1 MADTSLW
8 PIVASGLL
16 TGLFALGGIAVG
28 LVGASRRDV
37 TQQRHEKAKRR
48 AEKFEE
54 KFDKLISEMEVAS
67 LVYLNSIL
75 SKNFNEEYTYLND
88 REQGRIAAEYWM
100 DLGAKRTALTNALK
114 AFAHDEFQ

>member
-1 MADTSLW
+1 
-8 PIVASGLL
+8 
-16 TGLFALGGIAVG
+16 
-28 LVGASRRDV
+28 
-37 TQQRHEKAKRR
+37 
-48 AEKFEE
+48 
-54 KFDKLISEMEVAS
+54 MEVAS

-75 SKNFNEEYTYLND
+75 SKNFKEEYTYLND